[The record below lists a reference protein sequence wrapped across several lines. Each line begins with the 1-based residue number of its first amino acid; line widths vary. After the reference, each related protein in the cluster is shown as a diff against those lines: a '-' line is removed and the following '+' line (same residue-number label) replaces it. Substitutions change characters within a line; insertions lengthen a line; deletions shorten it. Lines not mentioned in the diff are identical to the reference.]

1 MAILSGFFVKETFGT
16 ACRLGRVFRLHKG
29 GKSSPTYDRCNDE
42 SIFEAKQRTYRS
54 RLLRSALSA
63 FGGLAISVKIAE
75 IFVTLTY
82 FRE

>member
-42 SIFEAKQRTYRS
+42 SIFAANNGHTALVYCVPHCP
-54 RLLRSALSA
+54 LLA
-63 FGGLAISVKIAE
+63 V
-75 IFVTLTY
+75 
-82 FRE
+82 